1 MAFGVVRVTP
11 LVLWADGFVAWRDE
25 NLSVRKP
32 GAGGVECGDRGRR
45 EHRQAQCSARNCRYF
60 FQPTVRNQWGYGG
73 LVQTWGLGGPAMA
86 PWNGG
91 AIVGVTPY
99 GPNPYDHVKPNGW

>member
-1 MAFGVVRVTP
+1 MKKLLRASLALAALSAASVGVVSP
-11 LVLWADGFVAWRDE
+11 
-25 NLSVRKP
+25 
-32 GAGGVECGDRGRR
+32 
-45 EHRQAQCSARNCRYF
+45 AQSQCPAHNCRYF

-73 LVQTWGLGGPAMA
+73 LVQTWGLGGPAMG
-86 PWNGG
+86 PLNGG

>member
-1 MAFGVVRVTP
+1 MKKLLRAS
-11 LVLWADGFVAWRDE
+11 LISAA
-25 NLSVRKP
+25 LSA
-32 GAGGVECGDRGRR
+32 AGGGAVGPA
-45 EHRQAQCSARNCRYF
+45 QAQCLAQNCRYF
-60 FQPTVRNQWGYGG
+60 FQPIVRNQWGYGG

>member
-1 MAFGVVRVTP
+1 MKTFLRASLALTA
-11 LVLWADGFVAWRDE
+11 LSAATVAA
-25 NLSVRKP
+25 LST
-32 GAGGVECGDRGRR
+32 A
-45 EHRQAQCSARNCRYF
+45 QAQCPARNCRYF

-86 PWNGG
+86 PLNGG

-99 GPNPYDHVKPNGW
+99 GPNPYDHVSRTAGDTRRWRCALIDEAAKATAG

>member
-1 MAFGVVRVTP
+1 MNILLRAG
-11 LVLWADGFVAWRDE
+11 LALAVLNAVATVAAM
-25 NLSVRKP
+25 ST
-32 GAGGVECGDRGRR
+32 A
-45 EHRQAQCSARNCRYF
+45 QAQCIRNCRYF

-73 LVQTWGLGGPAMA
+73 MVQTWGLGGPAMA

>member
-1 MAFGVVRVTP
+1 MKTFLRASLALT
-11 LVLWADGFVAWRDE
+11 A
-25 NLSVRKP
+25 LS
-32 GAGGVECGDRGRR
+32 AATAAAMSTA
-45 EHRQAQCSARNCRYF
+45 QAQCPARNCRYF
-60 FQPTVRNQWGYGG
+60 FQPTVPNQWGYGG
-73 LVQTWGLGGPAMA
+73 LVQTWGLGGPANA

>member
-1 MAFGVVRVTP
+1 MKTFLRASLALTA
-11 LVLWADGFVAWRDE
+11 LSAATVAA
-25 NLSVRKP
+25 LST
-32 GAGGVECGDRGRR
+32 A
-45 EHRQAQCSARNCRYF
+45 HAQCPARNCRYF

-86 PWNGG
+86 PLNGG

-99 GPNPYDHVKPNGW
+99 RPNPYDHVKPNGW

>member
-1 MAFGVVRVTP
+1 
-11 LVLWADGFVAWRDE
+11 
-25 NLSVRKP
+25 
-32 GAGGVECGDRGRR
+32 
-45 EHRQAQCSARNCRYF
+45 
-60 FQPTVRNQWGYGG
+60 
-73 LVQTWGLGGPAMA
+73 MA

>member
-1 MAFGVVRVTP
+1 LGRAAEQCGVMKKLLRASLTLAAMSAANV
-11 LVLWADGFVAWRDE
+11 
-25 NLSVRKP
+25 
-32 GAGGVECGDRGRR
+32 GVMSPV
-45 EHRQAQCSARNCRYF
+45 QAQCPAHNCRYF

-86 PWNGG
+86 PLNGG

>member
-1 MAFGVVRVTP
+1 MWVARAFGGRGRVA
-11 LVLWADGFVAWRDE
+11 LSDE
-25 NLSVRKP
+25 KASACKP
-32 GAGGVECGDRGRR
+32 GPGSIERGNRRRR
-45 EHRQAQCSARNCRYF
+45 ECPAQAQCPAHNCRYF
-60 FQPTVRNQWGYGG
+60 FQPTLRNQWGYGG

-99 GPNPYDHVKPNGW
+99 GPNPYDHVKPNGRLSAAD

>member
-1 MAFGVVRVTP
+1 MKTFLRASLALT
-11 LVLWADGFVAWRDE
+11 AMSAATVAA
-25 NLSVRKP
+25 LST
-32 GAGGVECGDRGRR
+32 A
-45 EHRQAQCSARNCRYF
+45 QAQCPARNCRYF

-73 LVQTWGLGGPAMA
+73 LVRTWGLGGPSDAR
-86 PWNGG
+86 WTGG

>member
-1 MAFGVVRVTP
+1 MKKLLRASLALAALSAAGVV
-11 LVLWADGFVAWRDE
+11 AMSSA
-25 NLSVRKP
+25 
-32 GAGGVECGDRGRR
+32 
-45 EHRQAQCSARNCRYF
+45 QAQCPARNCRYF

-86 PWNGG
+86 PWTGG

>member
-1 MAFGVVRVTP
+1 MKTFLCASLALAALSAAT
-11 LVLWADGFVAWRDE
+11 VAAV
-25 NLSVRKP
+25 NT
-32 GAGGVECGDRGRR
+32 A
-45 EHRQAQCSARNCRYF
+45 QAQCPARNCRYF

-99 GPNPYDHVKPNGW
+99 GLVIFAGVAGERPRDVYSSNCPAVSALWQTGH

>member
-1 MAFGVVRVTP
+1 MKKLLRAS
-11 LVLWADGFVAWRDE
+11 LALAA
-25 NLSVRKP
+25 LSAATA
-32 GAGGVECGDRGRR
+32 GAMSPA
-45 EHRQAQCSARNCRYF
+45 QAQFPAHNCRYF
-60 FQPTVRNQWGYGG
+60 FQPTLRNQWGYGG

>member
-1 MAFGVVRVTP
+1 MNILLRAGLTLAALNAMATVTP
-11 LVLWADGFVAWRDE
+11 MSAAR
-25 NLSVRKP
+25 
-32 GAGGVECGDRGRR
+32 
-45 EHRQAQCSARNCRYF
+45 AQCIHNCRYF

-99 GPNPYDHVKPNGW
+99 GPYPYDHVKPNGW